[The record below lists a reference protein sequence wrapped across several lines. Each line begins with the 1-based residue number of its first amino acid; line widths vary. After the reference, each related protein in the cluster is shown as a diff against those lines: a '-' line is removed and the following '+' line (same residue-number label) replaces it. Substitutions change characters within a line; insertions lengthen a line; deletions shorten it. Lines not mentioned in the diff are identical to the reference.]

1 MKHPTF
7 RGLLRLAAFLLG
19 LALIVAFANTFC
31 IKTDIYAALTMA
43 EVKTRSDIEVAFVGS
58 SIVRDH
64 FNAALISEQTGRK
77 AFSAAVPGLSLQGE
91 LALTRELYRQN
102 SPEYTVLVVEPYNFN
117 TAKEDPNAFFKL
129 SPFLSGIQNRL
140 TYFMDACREDGDYLN
155 RLFLFREFG
164 AESPADVAKTVA
176 LRLNAQSE
184 YARLR
189 PTMDSTV
196 AYAGGGFLRHTSGE
210 SAETL
215 LESFRLDDEI
225 STRLSRLYGYAS
237 CKGDQDTGD
246 NYYQDMRG
254 KAMSTYVAIASAAA
268 YRTSEIM
275 AIPEDTLNLF
285 YTVQPEL
292 ETYRRSLYQI
302 RRRAA
307 HILSPKEETLL
318 AAAGE
323 MADSPESIG
332 SVFRNAELRFPEVE
346 DKDGVKHQLTNGS
359 FVPLLES
366 SDRVLRR
373 NAFETYYNRLGE
385 YKNTIAATLDAQFKQ
400 LRFFAGARKYET
412 TLAASLDATEVPVEV
427 YLNLI
432 DAVHANMDKMYKY
445 VALRKK
451 LLGVDELHMY
461 DVYTPI
467 VADADSE
474 ITYEEA
480 KATVLEALA
489 VLGEDYTDLLKEGFA
504 NRWIDV
510 YENTGKRGGA
520 YSSGNSYPHPYV
532 LLNHKD
538 NLDSMFT
545 LAHEM
550 GHALH
555 SYHSC
560 KYQPVNTAGYVIFV
574 AEVASTC
581 NEVLLMRHLLGK
593 TTDKKQRAYLI
604 NHFLDQ
610 FKGTVYRQ
618 TMFAEFEKIMGEMNG
633 AGEALTADALS
644 EKYLALNK
652 LYFGPDMVSD
662 DGIAL
667 EWARIPHF
675 FYNYYVFQY
684 ATGFSAAVAI
694 ANRILAEGEP
704 AVADYKKFLSSGGSA
719 DPISLLKI
727 AGVDMSTPKP
737 VNDALALFGELIDEM
752 ERLAD

>member
-1 MKHPTF
+1 MAQNVIPKRSEVPEEFTWNLKDMFESDEAWFAEYEALKEMPAHI
-7 RGLLRLAAFLLG
+7 AAF
-19 LALIVAFANTFC
+19 
-31 IKTDIYAALTMA
+31 
-43 EVKTRSDIEVAFVGS
+43 
-58 SIVRDH
+58 
-64 FNAALISEQTGRK
+64 
-77 AFSAAVPGLSLQGE
+77 QG
-91 LALTRELYRQN
+91 
-102 SPEYTVLVVEPYNFN
+102 
-117 TAKEDPNAFFKL
+117 KL
-129 SPFLSGIQNRL
+129 
-140 TYFMDACREDGDYLN
+140 
-155 RLFLFREFG
+155 
-164 AESPADVAKTVA
+164 
-176 LRLNAQSE
+176 
-184 YARLR
+184 
-189 PTMDSTV
+189 
-196 AYAGGGFLRHTSGE
+196 GE

-373 NAFETYYNRLGE
+373 NAFKTYYNRLGE

-400 LRFFAGARKYET
+400 LNFFADARRYGS
-412 TLAASLDATEVPVEV
+412 TLEAALDATEVPQAV

-467 VADADSE
+467 VADAAEKIS
-474 ITYEEA
+474 YEDA
-480 KATVLEALA
+480 KATVLDALH
-489 VLGEDYTDLLKEGFA
+489 VLGDDYVELLKEGFN

-510 YENTGKRGGA
+510 YENVGKRSGA
-520 YSSGNSYPHPYV
+520 YSAGARVHPYV
-532 LLNHKD
+532 LLNYTGT
-538 NLDSMFT
+538 LDSQFT

-550 GHALH
+550 GHAMH
-555 SYHSC
+555 SYLSNHN
-560 KYQPVNTAGYVIFV
+560 QNPLDADYVIFV

-581 NEVLLMRHLLGK
+581 NEALLMEYLLGK
-593 TTDKKQRAYLI
+593 TTDKKERAYLI
-604 NHFLDQ
+604 NHFLEQ
-610 FKGTVYRQ
+610 FRTTLYRQ
-618 TMFAEFEKIMGEMNG
+618 TMFAEFELNVGRMAQEGTS
-633 AGEALTADALS
+633 LTP
-644 EKYLALNK
+644 EVLNAEYRRLNR
-652 LYFGPDMVSD
+652 LYFGENIVLDHEID
-662 DGIAL
+662 T
-667 EWARIPHF
+667 EWMRIPHF
-675 FYNYYVFQY
+675 YYNYYVFQY
-684 ATGFSAAVAI
+684 ATGYAAAI
-694 ANRILAEGEP
+694 ALSRRILREGAP
-704 AVADYKKFLSSGGSA
+704 AVKDYIGFLSGGCSKS
-719 DPISLLKI
+719 PIDLLKG
-727 AGVDMSTPKP
+727 AGVDMSTTKP
-737 VNDALALFGELIDEM
+737 VEEALSLFGELIGEM
-752 ERLAD
+752 EELMKD